1 MSNSQVQLQKV
12 FGYIDEHADDIIRF
26 LSKMI
31 SFPSVNMGTPESGE
45 ELEIQNWLRDQ
56 FQAFGQ
62 TSSA

>member
-1 MSNSQVQLQKV
+1 MSNYQAQLQKV

-56 FQAFGQ
+56 EV
-62 TSSA
+62 